1 MVMSEPDRKVAPQMI
16 VVGKISG
23 LYGVRGWC
31 KVFSHTEP
39 RDNILMYSPWY
50 LRKGNEWQAVEL
62 QEGRQ
67 HGKGIIAH
75 LQGCDDRDA
84 AAALMGTEVAIKRE
98 QLASLAAD
106 EYYWS
111 DLVGCQV
118 ETVDGVE
125 LGHIDR
131 MMETGANDVIV
142 VAGERERLIPFVQ
155 GDVVVEVDT
164 AAKRVRVDWDPDF

>member
-1 MVMSEPDRKVAPQMI
+1 MVMSESAQDMI

-50 LRKGNEWQAVEL
+50 LRKGNEWQAVEVV
-62 QEGRQ
+62 EGRQ

-98 QLASLAAD
+98 QLGSLAED

-111 DLVGCQV
+111 DLIGCRV

-125 LGHIDR
+125 LGHIER

-142 VAGERERLIPFVQ
+142 VAGERECLIPFVQ
-155 GDVVVEVDT
+155 GDVVVEVDI

>member
-1 MVMSEPDRKVAPQMI
+1 MSESAQNMI

-23 LYGVRGWC
+23 IYGVRGWC
-31 KVFSHTEP
+31 RVFSHTEP
-39 RDNILMYSPWY
+39 RDNILKYSPWY

-62 QEGRQ
+62 LEGRQ
-67 HGKGIIAH
+67 HGKGIVAL

-84 AAALMGTEVAIKRE
+84 AAALMGVEVAIKPE
-98 QLASLAAD
+98 QRGSLAED

-111 DLVGCQV
+111 DLIGCQV
-118 ETVDGVE
+118 ETVDGVA
-125 LGHIDR
+125 LGHIES

-155 GDVVVEVDT
+155 GDVVVEVDI

>member
-1 MVMSEPDRKVAPQMI
+1 MIKSEPDRKVAQEMI

-39 RDNILMYSPWY
+39 RDNILKYSPWY
-50 LRKGNEWQAVEL
+50 LRKGNAWQAVEL
-62 QEGRQ
+62 LEGRQ
-67 HGKGIIAH
+67 QGKGILAH
-75 LQGCDDRDA
+75 LKGCDDRDA
-84 AAALMGTEVAIKRE
+84 AAALIGTEVAIKPE
-98 QLASLAAD
+98 QRASLAED

-111 DLVGCQV
+111 DLIGCQV
-118 ETVDGVE
+118 ETIDGVA
-125 LGHIDR
+125 LGHIES

-155 GDVVVEVDT
+155 GDVVVEVDI
-164 AAKRVRVDWDPDF
+164 AARRVRVDWDPDF

>member
-1 MVMSEPDRKVAPQMI
+1 MSEPDSKVAQNMI

-39 RDNILMYSPWY
+39 RDNILKYSPWY
-50 LRKGNEWQAVEL
+50 LRKDNAWQAVEVV
-62 QEGRQ
+62 EGRQ
-67 HGKGIIAH
+67 QGKGIIVH

-84 AAALMGTEVAIKRE
+84 AAALMGTEVAIKPE
-98 QLASLAAD
+98 QRAGLAAD

-111 DLVGCQV
+111 DLIGCQV
-118 ETVDGVE
+118 ETLDGVE
-125 LGHIDR
+125 LGHIES

-164 AAKRVRVDWDPDF
+164 AARRVRVDWDPDF

>member
-1 MVMSEPDRKVAPQMI
+1 MVVSESAQQMI

-23 LYGVRGWC
+23 VYGVRGWC

-50 LRKGNEWQAVEL
+50 LRKGNTWQTAEVI
-62 QEGRQ
+62 EGRQ
-67 HGKGIIAH
+67 QGKGIIVH

-84 AAALMGTEVAIKRE
+84 AAALMGTEVAIKPE
-98 QLASLAAD
+98 QRASLAAD

-111 DLVGCQV
+111 DLIGCQV
-118 ETVDGVE
+118 ETVDGVN
-125 LGHIDR
+125 LGHIER

-142 VAGERERLIPFVQ
+142 VVGERERLIPFVQ
-155 GDVVVEVDT
+155 GDVVVEVDI
-164 AAKRVRVDWDPDF
+164 AARRIRVDWDPDF

>member
-1 MVMSEPDRKVAPQMI
+1 MVMSESAQNMI

-84 AAALMGTEVAIKRE
+84 ATALMGTEVAIKRE

-155 GDVVVEVDT
+155 GDVVVEVDI